1 VGWLNADGY
10 TTSYSSCMSNTG
22 LPPSLVDDGVAV
34 NLKTGNGQ
42 EVAQYTNASTAQEG
56 YQQAEETTGPAVISI
71 VRHEVFVIETTNS
84 DQLGKYTTTNTPDC
98 LLGI

>member
-1 VGWLNADGY
+1 
-10 TTSYSSCMSNTG
+10 
-22 LPPSLVDDGVAV
+22 
-34 NLKTGNGQ
+34 
-42 EVAQYTNASTAQEG
+42 
-56 YQQAEETTGPAVISI
+56 VISI